1 MNLCFDDDGIQNVSS
16 NERTTTLPSA
26 KRERERERKNER
38 HYSERIKERK
48 VLLLL

>member
-26 KRERERERKNER
+26 KRERERKNER

>member
-1 MNLCFDDDGIQNVSS
+1 MEFKMS
-16 NERTTTLPSA
+16 LPM
-26 KRERERERKNER
+26 KEQQHYLQQRERERERKNER